1 MIISL
6 SGNWIIK
13 YKDNDITGRVPGDVT
28 GDFYRAG
35 LISDP
40 YFNENY
46 KQSAWITESDWVYE
60 KHFNVNLS
68 RLEDNT
74 YLFFEGIDTYSDI
87 YLNGKLL
94 GSTSNMHL
102 GYKFSV
108 GGLLSDGENVVSVH
122 LKNIYSAL
130 GSDEQEKYT
139 SIFNANRIFAR
150 KAQCH
155 FGWDWAP
162 KFPGYGIYRDV
173 KLVSEKL
180 TEITELKVSGDMY
193 GTATFNVQF
202 GSRFS
207 GSLEICICKNG
218 AEIARREK
226 SVNCKK
232 LLLTVSVNEPDLWWP
247 NGYGEPSLYEYTV
260 RQKDENGVILCEK
273 GGQFGFR
280 TVELDQKLIGEDCFD
295 FAIIVNGK

>member
-94 GSTSNMHL
+94 GST
-102 GYKFSV
+102 
-108 GGLLSDGENVVSVH
+108 
-122 LKNIYSAL
+122 
-130 GSDEQEKYT
+130 
-139 SIFNANRIFAR
+139 
-150 KAQCH
+150 
-155 FGWDWAP
+155 
-162 KFPGYGIYRDV
+162 
-173 KLVSEKL
+173 
-180 TEITELKVSGDMY
+180 
-193 GTATFNVQF
+193 
-202 GSRFS
+202 
-207 GSLEICICKNG
+207 
-218 AEIARREK
+218 
-226 SVNCKK
+226 
-232 LLLTVSVNEPDLWWP
+232 
-247 NGYGEPSLYEYTV
+247 
-260 RQKDENGVILCEK
+260 
-273 GGQFGFR
+273 
-280 TVELDQKLIGEDCFD
+280 
-295 FAIIVNGK
+295 